1 MSYQSPTPPVR
12 QKPPRHALLF
22 ELIRQRSMAKYVNTR
37 ISSRPPN
44 DPRDLAALARAAEHS
59 LGLPQETQ
67 PPVL

>member
-1 MSYQSPTPPVR
+1 MSFHAPASSLR
-12 QKPPRHALLF
+12 QNPPRHALLF

-44 DPRDLAALARAAEHS
+44 DPGDFAAIARAAEHS
-59 LGLPQETQ
+59 LGILPETR